1 MQALRDR
8 LDAAQ
13 EPPVDAV
20 ADHIRQRVAERWQPL
35 AEERA
40 AELQRYFEE
49 HGDPA
54 YARYS
59 QMLLEPVRDD
69 LSELEDA
76 GFRIEP
82 AFPGRL
88 PDSYEPRTPPE
99 ERVRSFWTVVSDRDG
114 TPQGSLVY
122 RLFHDHTRFR
132 IPRAPEGLALG
143 ETDPGE
149 IKAVVSRL

>member
-8 LDAAQ
+8 LDAGQ
-13 EPPVDAV
+13 ELPADAV
-20 ADHIRQRVAERWQPL
+20 ADHIQRRVAERWQPL

-40 AELQRYFEE
+40 VELQQFFEE

-59 QMLLEPVRDD
+59 QLLLEPIRDD
-69 LSELEDA
+69 LREVEAA
-76 GFRIEP
+76 GYRIEP

-99 ERVRSFWTVVSDRDG
+99 ERVRSFWTVVSDSEG
-114 TPQGSLVY
+114 TPQGALVY

-132 IPRAPEGLALG
+132 IPRAPEVFALR

-149 IKAVVSRL
+149 IRAAVSRL